1 MHDVIVI
8 GAGPAGNIAAL
19 RLSTQGYRVQ
29 VLDWRRNIGD
39 KLCTGIIGVECAE
52 RFPPE
57 DEHVISEAKSATLVS
72 PVGTRHRIVREKTQ
86 ALIINRVAYVHALAR
101 RAKEAGAAYA
111 LGPKVANIEISNE
124 GVSVLTTGPEGRSR
138 HRANMVIIASG
149 FGTPLLEMVGLQ
161 NGRHRDFMVGSQAQ
175 VEVDGLEDT
184 EVYLGREIAPGSFG
198 WLVPISD
205 SSALIGIVARG
216 GLNGHMGRFV
226 SSLQKSGKVRDV
238 IKEPSRWGLPL
249 RPLSK
254 TFGDR
259 VLVVGDAA
267 GLVKPT
273 TGGGIYYAL
282 LSGEIAAATAG
293 EALADDDFSARR
305 LKGYETEWR
314 AVFGRDLR
322 IGYGARLLYEAMG
335 DRQLERLLSAFASQ
349 EVQGDLIDSRE
360 FSFDWHGGVILRA
373 LRHRDLGPLIESF
386 GPIAARILSWVP
398 RAAVP

>member
-19 RLSTQGYRVQ
+19 KLSTQGYRVL
-29 VLDWRRNIGD
+29 VIDWRRNIGD

-52 RFPPE
+52 RFPPD

-86 ALIINRVAYVHALAR
+86 ALIINRVAYVDALAR
-101 RAKEAGAAYA
+101 RAMQSGAAYE
-111 LGPKVANIEISNE
+111 LGPNVTNVEISDE
-124 GVSVLTTGPEGRSR
+124 GVSVLTTSDGGQGR

-149 FGTPLLEMVGLQ
+149 FGTPLLKKVGLQ
-161 NGRHRDFMVGSQAQ
+161 NGRHPDFLVGSQAE
-175 VEVDGLEDT
+175 VEVAGLEDT

-198 WLVPISD
+198 WLVPVSD
-205 SSALIGIVARG
+205 SSALIGMVARG
-216 GLNGHMGRFV
+216 GLNGHMGRFI
-226 SSLQKSGKVRDV
+226 STLQRTGKVRDV
-238 IKEPSRWGLPL
+238 IKEPSRWGVPL
-249 RPLSK
+249 KPLSK
-254 TFGDR
+254 TFRDR

-282 LSGEIAAATAG
+282 LSGEIAAGTAG
-293 EALADDDFSARR
+293 EALAAADFSARR
-305 LKGYETEWR
+305 LKRYETKWK

-349 EVQGDLIDSRE
+349 EVQGDLIDSGE
-360 FSFDWHGGVILRA
+360 FSFDWHGGVILKA
-373 LRHRDLGPLIESF
+373 LRHRGLRPLFESF
-386 GPIAARILSWVP
+386 GPIAARLLSWVP
-398 RAAVP
+398 RAAIS